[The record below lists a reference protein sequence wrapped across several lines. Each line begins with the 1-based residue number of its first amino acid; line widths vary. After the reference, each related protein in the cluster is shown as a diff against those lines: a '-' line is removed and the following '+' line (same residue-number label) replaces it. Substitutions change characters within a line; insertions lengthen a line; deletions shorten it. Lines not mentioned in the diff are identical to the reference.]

1 MLGPARLTAQDG
13 IGPGATRDAA
23 IEHPYRPGVDVQS
36 YDLSLDLPAIGN
48 VITGY
53 ATLLVRHTAR
63 VDTLVLDLVRLT
75 VDSVRMD
82 GARVPFTRTANEIH
96 MPFWAR
102 GKQSVRVEVAY
113 HGAVEDGLIVRTD
126 SAGRWTGFG
135 DNWPNRARYWIPSV
149 DHPSDKATV
158 SWTVTAPSERTVV
171 ANGVLV
177 DRTPL
182 PNGRTRTRWR
192 ESHPIAPYLMVI
204 AAAPLTEYSLGKTAC
219 GLALDHGCIS
229 QYVYTAPEQRTMLP
243 GAFAQAGEIV
253 RYFSTLVGPFPY
265 EKLAHLQSSTRFGG
279 MENATAIFY
288 ADPLFRT
295 GRMGEGIIAHET
307 AHQWFGDAVTE
318 REWPHLWL
326 SEGFAT
332 YFAALWTQHAHGDF
346 AFRRDM
352 ARMRAEILA
361 DSAAVPTH
369 AVIDTAQ
376 RDLLALLDVNSYQKG
391 GFVLHMLRRQVGDS
405 AFFGALR
412 TYYSNSRDGT
422 ALSDDLRAA
431 MEQTSGQKLGW
442 FFHQWLERPG
452 FPEVEVTWSS
462 DSSSHQVMLDVVQGS
477 RFGAFR
483 FPLTV
488 EVQDADGVVR
498 RATVLVPAEPRARL
512 AVPVAITAPR
522 TLRADPDVDLLARI
536 VVHPQQQSNDERNR
550 ATPAASHDE
559 LVGGAPSSGDGARW
573 ILPDL

>member
-1 MLGPARLTAQDG
+1 VARAGALVLAAALVFGPRSLTAQTE
-13 IGPGATRDAA
+13 IGAGATRDAA
-23 IEHPYRPGVDVQS
+23 TEHAYRSGVDVQS
-36 YDLSLDLPAIGN
+36 YDLSLVLPATGN
-48 VITGY
+48 VIRGY
-53 ATLLVRHTAR
+53 AVLLVRHTSR
-63 VDTLVLDLVRLT
+63 VDTLVLDLVHLT

-82 GARVPFTRTANEIH
+82 DARVPFTRTTNEIH
-96 MPFWAR
+96 IPYHPR

-113 HGAVEDGLIVRTD
+113 HGPVEDGLIVRTD

-135 DNWPNRARYWIPSV
+135 DNWPNRARNWIPSV

-158 SWTVTAPSERTVV
+158 SWTVTAPAERSVV

-177 DRTPL
+177 DRTPM
-182 PNGRTRTRWR
+182 PDGRVRTRWR
-192 ESHPIAPYLMVI
+192 ESHPIAVYLMVI
-204 AAAPLTEYSLGKTAC
+204 AAAPLTEYSLGETAC
-219 GLALDHGCIS
+219 GLALDHGCVR
-229 QYVYTAPEQRTMLP
+229 QYVYTAPEQRAILP

-253 RYFSTLVGPFPY
+253 RYFAALVGPFPY

-332 YFAALWTQHAHGDF
+332 YFAALWTRHAHGDS
-346 AFRRDM
+346 AFRRELKNI
-352 ARMRAEILA
+352 RSEVLA

-376 RDLLALLDVNSYQKG
+376 RELLALLNVNSYQKG

-405 AFFGALR
+405 AFFLALR
-412 TYYSNSRDGT
+412 SYYSTFRDGT

-431 MEQTSGQKLGW
+431 MEQASGQKLDW

-452 FPEVEVTWSS
+452 FPEVDVTWSA
-462 DSSSHQVMLDVVQGS
+462 DSSSHEVILDIVQGS

-488 EVQDADGVVR
+488 EVQGADGAVG

-512 AVPVAITAPR
+512 AVPLPVTAPR
-522 TLRADPDVDLLARI
+522 TLSADPNVELLARI
-536 VVHPQQQSNDERNR
+536 TVHPQ
-550 ATPAASHDE
+550 
-559 LVGGAPSSGDGARW
+559 
-573 ILPDL
+573 

>member
-1 MLGPARLTAQDG
+1 VPRVRALGVAAALLVAPSCLTAQVE
-13 IGPGATRDAA
+13 IGAGATRDAA
-23 IEHPYRPGVDVQS
+23 TEHPYRPGVDVQS
-36 YDLSLDLPAIGN
+36 YDLSLDLPATGN
-48 VITGY
+48 VVSGY
-53 ATLLVRHTAR
+53 AVLLVRHTAR
-63 VDTLVLDLVRLT
+63 VDTLVLDLIRLT
-75 VDSVRMD
+75 VDSVRTD

-96 MPFWAR
+96 IPFRPR
-102 GKQSVRVEVAY
+102 GKYSVRVDVAY
-113 HGAVEDGLIVRTD
+113 HGAVEDGLIIRTD

-158 SWTVTAPSERTVV
+158 NWTVTAPAARTVV

-182 PNGRTRTRWR
+182 PNGRIRTRWR

-204 AAAPLTEYSLGKTAC
+204 AAAPLTEYSLGQTAC
-219 GLALDHGCIS
+219 GLALDRGCVA
-229 QYVYTAPEQRTMLP
+229 QYVYTAPEQRALLP
-243 GAFAQAGEIV
+243 GAFAQAAEIV
-253 RYFSTLVGPFPY
+253 RYFSSLVGPFPY

-288 ADPLFRT
+288 ADQLFRT

-332 YFAALWTQHAHGDF
+332 YFAALWTEHAHGDA
-346 AFRRDM
+346 AFRHDM
-352 ARMRAEILA
+352 QNIRAQVLA
-361 DSAAVPTH
+361 DTGTVPTH
-369 AVIDTAQ
+369 AVIDTGE
-376 RDLLALLDVNSYQKG
+376 RDLLALLNVNSYQKG

-405 AFFGALR
+405 AFFTALR
-412 TYYSNSRDGT
+412 NYYSNFRDGT

-431 MEQTSGQKLGW
+431 MEQASGQKLDW
-442 FFHQWLERPG
+442 FFRQWLERPG
-452 FPEVEVTWSS
+452 FPELDVTWSS
-462 DSSSHQVMLDVVQGS
+462 DSSSHQVMLDIAQGS

-488 EVQDADGVVR
+488 EVHGADGAVR
-498 RATVLVPAEPRARL
+498 RATVVVPAEQRARL
-512 AVPVAITAPR
+512 AVPMPIAAPR
-522 TLRADPDVDLLARI
+522 TLIADPDVELLARI
-536 VVHPQQQSNDERNR
+536 AVHPQ
-550 ATPAASHDE
+550 
-559 LVGGAPSSGDGARW
+559 
-573 ILPDL
+573 

>member
-1 MLGPARLTAQDG
+1 MEPRPPTPEYSENSLAGRYVSGARALCLAAALLLGPGALAAQVD

-23 IEHPYRPGVDVQS
+23 TEHPYRPGVDVQS
-36 YDLSLDLPAIGN
+36 YDVSLDLPETGN
-48 VITGY
+48 VIRGY
-53 ATLLVRHTAR
+53 AVLLVRHTTR
-63 VDTLVLDLVRLT
+63 VDTLVLDLIRLS
-75 VDSVRMD
+75 VDSVRVD
-82 GARVPFTRTANEIH
+82 GARVPFTRTTNEIH
-96 MPFWAR
+96 IPFRPR

-113 HGAVEDGLIVRTD
+113 RGPVEDGLIVRTD

-158 SWTVTAPSERTVV
+158 SWSVTAPAARTVV
-171 ANGVLV
+171 ANGILV

-182 PNGRTRTRWR
+182 PNGEVRTRWR

-204 AAAPLTEYSLGKTAC
+204 AAAPLTEYSLGPTAC
-219 GLALDHGCIS
+219 GLALDHGCVS
-229 QYVYTAPEQRTMLP
+229 QFVFTAPEQRPMLP

-253 RYFSTLVGPFPY
+253 RYFSSLVGPFPY

-288 ADPLFRT
+288 ADQLFRT

-332 YFAALWTQHAHGDF
+332 YFAALWTEHAHGDS

-352 ARMRAEILA
+352 QNIRAEVLA
-361 DSAAVPTH
+361 DTRAVPSH
-369 AVIDTAQ
+369 AVIDTAEH
-376 RDLLALLDVNSYQKG
+376 DLLALLNVNSYQKG
-391 GFVLHMLRRQVGDS
+391 GFVLHMMRRLVGDS
-405 AFFGALR
+405 AFFAALR
-412 TYYSNSRDGT
+412 TYYSTFRDGT
-422 ALSDDLRAA
+422 ALSDDLRLA
-431 MEQTSGQKLGW
+431 MEQASGQKLDW
-442 FFHQWLERPG
+442 FFRQWLERPG
-452 FPEVEVTWSS
+452 FPELDVTWSS
-462 DSSSHQVMLDVVQGS
+462 DSSSHQVMLDIVQAS

-488 EVQDADGVVR
+488 EVQSADGAVK
-498 RATVLVPAEPRARL
+498 RATVLVPAEPRAHL
-512 AVPVAITAPR
+512 ALPVAVAAPR
-522 TLRADPDVDLLARI
+522 MLKADPDVELLARI
-536 VVHPQQQSNDERNR
+536 AVHPE
-550 ATPAASHDE
+550 
-559 LVGGAPSSGDGARW
+559 
-573 ILPDL
+573 